1 MICLSMNKFTPL
13 ATAALTYFTLAS
25 TALAQIN
32 LTPGRPQQ
40 GINPGTDPRIIIT
53 NAITIVFVVAVLA
66 VLVFMIWGA
75 FSWITSGGDKD
86 KIKSARGMIT
96 NALIGLA
103 VLALAFVI
111 ARIVGAVL
119 GIDFANLQL
128 PRLDQGPVPPPAIPS
143 NQTQT
148 PRN

>member
-1 MICLSMNKFTPL
+1 MRKL
-13 ATAALTYFTLAS
+13 APIATTLIAYATLAS

-32 LTPGRPQQ
+32 LTPGRPSQ
-40 GINPGTDPRIIIT
+40 GINPGTDPRVIIT

-66 VLVFMIWGA
+66 VLVFLIWGA
-75 FSWITSGGDKD
+75 FEWITSGGEKEAV
-86 KIKSARGMIT
+86 KKAQGRIT

-103 VLALAFVI
+103 ILALAFII

-119 GIDFANLQL
+119 GIDFANLTL
-128 PRLDQGPVPPPAIPS
+128 PRLDAPANVAPAIPS

-148 PRN
+148 PR